1 MDQLSCGVIARSS
14 KKDERRL
21 PLHPTHLERIDAD
34 LRQCLYLEHGY
45 GERFGISDEHLAPL
59 VGGLRTREA
68 LLADCDVIL
77 LAKPLAEDLAQM
89 RPGQVL
95 WGWPHCVQD
104 RRLTQ
109 VAIDRRLTLIA
120 FEAMNHWAADGSF
133 KLHVFHKNN
142 ELAGYCSVL
151 HAMALVGSTGNYGR
165 RLRAAVLGFGATAR
179 GAVTA
184 LSSHGVHDVDVL
196 SHRGVAAVAS
206 PIHSARIL
214 TFGNDPATDRGF
226 VLSDGSRVP
235 LAGFLG
241 EHDIIV
247 NCVLQDTD
255 APLTFLTDED
265 LPLLAPGSLVIDVSC
280 DEGMGFS
287 WARPTTFAEPTFVV
301 GDNVTY
307 YAVDHSPSYLWNS
320 ASWEISQALLPYLR
334 SVLTGPDAWDGDQTV
349 GRAIEIRD
357 GVVQN
362 PRILSFQHRERDY
375 PHRQRPDGRQG
386 PADTTQAVPGP
397 DGTGGPLS
405 PVTGRG

>member
-1 MDQLSCGVIARSS
+1 MLVDQLMCGVMARSS
-14 KKDERRL
+14 KKDERRQAI
-21 PLHPTHLERIDAD
+21 HPAHLERIDAG
-34 LRQCLYLEHGY
+34 LRRRLYLEHGY
-45 GERFGISDEHLAPL
+45 GERFGISDEQLAPL
-59 VGGLRTREA
+59 VGGLGTREA

-77 LAKPLAEDLAQM
+77 LAKPLAEDLGQM

-133 KLHVFHKNN
+133 TLHVFHKNN

-151 HAMALVGSTGNYGR
+151 HAMALIGSTGNYGR
-165 RLRAAVLGFGATAR
+165 RLRAAVVGFGATAR

-206 PIHSARIL
+206 PIPSARIL
-214 TFGNDPATDRGF
+214 TFGTDRDTPRGF
-226 VLSDGSRVP
+226 VLFDGGRVP
-235 LAGFLG
+235 LPGFLG
-241 EHDIIV
+241 EHDCIV

-287 WARPTTFAEPTFVV
+287 WARPTTFAEPTVMV
-301 GDNVTY
+301 GDHVTY

-320 ASWEISQALLPYLR
+320 ASWEISEALLPHLWT
-334 SVLTGPDAWDGDQTV
+334 VMAGPSAWDADQTV
-349 GRAIEIRD
+349 RRAIEIRD
-357 GVVQN
+357 GIIQN
-362 PRILSFQHRERDY
+362 PRILSFQHRMPEY
-375 PHRQRPDGRQG
+375 PHPQRPEVGEPSRRSWA
-386 PADTTQAVPGP
+386 P
-397 DGTGGPLS
+397 
-405 PVTGRG
+405 